1 MLYQKTQFY
10 DDEKKLSSISQK
22 KKLNILMIAMRRQKK
37 VNYNK
42 NRKKRDKKY
51 WQIFDFISALF
62 HSNNKKKLSR
72 VERETHKKE
81 TKIHGSLIM
90 ALYELLIQS
99 KQWETKAVAKRA
111 AMASAKGRIIF
122 HFSVSAL
129 QFSREHHL

>member
-42 NRKKRDKKY
+42 NRKKEIKNIGKFL
-51 WQIFDFISALF
+51 ILF
-62 HSNNKKKLSR
+62 QFYFTAIIKKKLSR

-99 KQWETKAVAKRA
+99 KQ
-111 AMASAKGRIIF
+111 
-122 HFSVSAL
+122 
-129 QFSREHHL
+129 